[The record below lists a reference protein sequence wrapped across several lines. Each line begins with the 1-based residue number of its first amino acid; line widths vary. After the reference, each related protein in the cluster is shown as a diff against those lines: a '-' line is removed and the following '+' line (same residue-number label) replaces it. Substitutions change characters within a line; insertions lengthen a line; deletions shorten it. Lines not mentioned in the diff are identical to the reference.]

1 MIHLRQKIVKVAREK
16 NTLPTEG
23 EEKDLHLIPPQ
34 KHAKKKRIEK
44 TFNKDFLI

>member
-1 MIHLRQKIVKVAREK
+1 MKIAREK

-34 KHAKKKRIEK
+34 KHAKKKRMEK